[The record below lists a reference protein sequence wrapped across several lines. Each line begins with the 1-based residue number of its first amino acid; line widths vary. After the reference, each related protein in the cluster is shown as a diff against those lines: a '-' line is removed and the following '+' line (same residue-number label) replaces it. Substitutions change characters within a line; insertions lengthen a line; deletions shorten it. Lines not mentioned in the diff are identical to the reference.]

1 LVVDETKTIVHPLTM
16 MLKKRGLRY
25 FRCLAA
31 KALELLQ
38 NITVD
43 MILLD
48 IQMGSGMDGFEV
60 CKLLKYNPKT
70 KDIPVMFLSTF
81 DELETKLKGFEA
93 GGVNFIAKSFDKT
106 EVIIRARTSKIQREI
121 RQLTAAECL

>member
-1 LVVDETKTIVHPLTM
+1 
-16 MLKKRGLRY
+16 
-25 FRCLAA
+25 
-31 KALELLQ
+31 
-38 NITVD
+38 

-106 EVIIRARTSKIQREI
+106 EVIIRARTFKIQREI
-121 RQLTAAECL
+121 PQLTAAGWL